1 MKRRTFLV
9 SLILAMHTVLPLLG
23 VALAGKPLRQYL
35 EFPPLTRYV
44 DHPPF
49 SWGHF
54 TVGLLFLVSLSVPF
68 SLRALAYLKN
78 RTPRRPSLEKRT
90 FPWWGWA
97 AVAGGTVTWVLA
109 WNRFPWF
116 EPFQSHTFT
125 PLWISYII
133 AVNAY
138 SYKRGGKCMLVS
150 DRGYLML
157 LFFAST
163 VFWWVFE
170 FLNRFV
176 QNWYYLGGQ
185 GLTSSEYVI
194 YASISFSTV
203 LPAVIS
209 TKDLLLTFSFFREC
223 YADFI
228 PLRPAHSKVWASAA
242 ILAALVGLA
251 SLGTHPELTYS
262 LLWLSPLIALVS
274 FAVIFEKR
282 HILSG
287 ITYGD
292 WTLVVTSSVAALVC
306 GFFWEMWNYNSLS
319 KWVYA
324 IPYLHKFQLFE
335 MPLLGYAGYLPF
347 GLICVAAGELVR
359 FKGGEK

>member
-1 MKRRTFLV
+1 MRRRTVLV
-9 SLILAMHTVLPLLG
+9 SLILAMHIGLPLLG
-23 VALAGKPLRQYL
+23 VALAGKPLTQYL

-54 TVGLLFLVSLSVPF
+54 IVGFLFLVSLSVPF
-68 SLRALAYLKN
+68 TRRALYCLKT
-78 RTPRRPSLEKRT
+78 RGARPLSHEKRT

-97 AVAGGTVTWVLA
+97 AVAGGAISWVLA

-157 LFFAST
+157 LFLAST

-176 QNWYYLGGQ
+176 QNWYYPGGE
-185 GLTSSEYVI
+185 GLTSSEYVL
-194 YASISFSTV
+194 YATISFSTV
-203 LPAVIS
+203 LPAVLS
-209 TKDLLLTFSFFREC
+209 TKDLLLSFPFFREC

-228 PLRPAHSKVWASAA
+228 PLRPAHPKVFAS
-242 ILAALVGLA
+242 ITLLAAALGLVSLA
-251 SLGTHPELTYS
+251 THPELTYS
-262 LLWLSPLIALVS
+262 FLWLSPLIAVVS
-274 FAVIFEKR
+274 FQVVFGKR
-282 HILSG
+282 HVLSG
-287 ITYGD
+287 IASGD
-292 WTLVVTSSVAALVC
+292 WTLVITSSVAALVC
-306 GFFWEMWNYNSLS
+306 GFFWEMWNYYSLS

-347 GLICVAAGELVR
+347 GLICLAAGELVR
-359 FKGGEK
+359 IRGKEK